1 MPKYLI
7 EASYSTQG
15 VTGLAREGG
24 SGRREAVDSA
34 VRGLGGRLES
44 FYFAFGEVDAYIVA
58 DLPDNET
65 ATALALA
72 VNRAGAA
79 KIVTVPLIT
88 VEEVD
93 QAIKKTVNY
102 RPAGG

>member
-7 EASYSTQG
+7 EASYTPQG
-15 VTGLAREGG
+15 VTGLGREGG
-24 SGRREAVDSA
+24 SGRREAVEAA

-44 FYFAFGEVDAYIVA
+44 FYFAFGEVDAFVIV

-65 ATALALA
+65 CAALALA
-72 VNRAGAA
+72 VNRGGAA
-79 KIVTVPLIT
+79 KTVTVPLIT

-93 QAIKKTVNY
+93 QALKKNVNY